1 MARLGT
7 IIAATGLIALVGGC
21 DSPGGPGP
29 GVGPDVRALDT
40 RMPVAIDYYAHG
52 VKHPVPQYASGRV
65 DPVETGVGRSRDFGP
80 EPAADPAPAPQ
91 APPITADDARPSEPA
106 QPQPPATRPAPS
118 GPVSQ
123 ATPASGGSVTAML
136 AALRAAQ
143 PRLPEIFLG
152 LAKPRKGHAKV
163 AKTEPLRD
171 PDDVDAD
178 TSRDADSGF
187 SDGRDTELATT
198 EVRGVGARDGGYR
211 LNFEDAEVKDVAQA
225 VLGNVL
231 GLTYTIAPNVSGRI
245 TISSAAAQNR
255 TDLLSTL
262 ETVLAM
268 QGLSLTRTG
277 GGYRIA
283 PLTLG
288 AGTLD
293 ADGAGS
299 GFGISVVPLQFSS
312 VASMNK
318 LLSGFVVEADG
329 IKIDSSRNTVI
340 VRGPGPRRN
349 EIVRAIKA
357 FDGDWMHRQSV
368 SMFELKRAHPDE
380 VVGELTRVFDN
391 EKDGDLA
398 GVIEFKSVKRLRS
411 IMVISKNDTL
421 IRRAGAWIR
430 RLDHEDESETSS
442 IFIYRP
448 KYRDARELTK
458 LVTGLLGNGASGGSN
473 SATDT
478 RGGVQF
484 DSGSSRNSAFGGSS
498 GGLGGGSSG
507 GLGGN
512 SGGLGGSSNG
522 LTTASYGGGGGSSS
536 GGSAFGGNSSASG
549 NGTNSAFGGLGGA
562 GGSGLKGEVADPV
575 EAGGG
580 PENNTGL
587 KLKLTADASNN
598 TIVAYTDGKTYRK
611 VESVLRQI
619 DIPPLQVAVNVIIA
633 EVQLND
639 ELKYGVQ
646 FFLNQSQKSV
656 GSIGFSTSSLS
667 PTSIVSST
675 AGAVAA
681 GATTGVTAPI
691 ANAISPGSGTGLN
704 FISGGQSS
712 PNIIL
717 SALDSISK
725 VHILSTP
732 SIVVMENK
740 PATLEVGNQVPVT
753 TQSAQSNISPDAPT
767 VNSVTYLDT
776 GIILKIIPRVG
787 QNGNVDMVIDQE
799 ISSVVPDASGSTTS
813 TLTPTISKRRI
824 ASDISVRS
832 GQNVLLAGL
841 VTDTRSKQNG
851 QVPFVGPQLGNLL
864 GNTDNSVSRT
874 ELVMFIRP
882 VIVRNGQDATEVTTD
897 FKRGLSAIDLHGA
910 PVYKP

>member
-1 MARLGT
+1 
-7 IIAATGLIALVGGC
+7 
-21 DSPGGPGP
+21 
-29 GVGPDVRALDT
+29 
-40 RMPVAIDYYAHG
+40 
-52 VKHPVPQYASGRV
+52 
-65 DPVETGVGRSRDFGP
+65 
-80 EPAADPAPAPQ
+80 
-91 APPITADDARPSEPA
+91 
-106 QPQPPATRPAPS
+106 
-118 GPVSQ
+118 
-123 ATPASGGSVTAML
+123 
-136 AALRAAQ
+136 
-143 PRLPEIFLG
+143 
-152 LAKPRKGHAKV
+152 
-163 AKTEPLRD
+163 
-171 PDDVDAD
+171 
-178 TSRDADSGF
+178 
-187 SDGRDTELATT
+187 
-198 EVRGVGARDGGYR
+198 
-211 LNFEDAEVKDVAQA
+211 
-225 VLGNVL
+225 
-231 GLTYTIAPNVSGRI
+231 
-245 TISSAAAQNR
+245 
-255 TDLLSTL
+255 
-262 ETVLAM
+262 M

-277 GGYRIA
+277 ASFRIA

-288 AGTLD
+288 GGTLD

-340 VRGPGPRRN
+340 VRGPGPRRA

-357 FDGDWMHRQSV
+357 FDGDWMHKQSV
-368 SMFELKRAHPDE
+368 SMFELKRAHPEE
-380 VVGELTRVFDN
+380 VVGELTRVFDS

-398 GVIEFKSVKRLRS
+398 GVIEFKAVKRLRS
-411 IMVISKNDTL
+411 IMVISKNDVL

-430 RLDHEDESETSS
+430 RLDHEDQTETAS
-442 IFIYRP
+442 IFVYRP

-458 LVTGLLGNGASGGSN
+458 LVSGLLGNGASSSSSGD
-473 SATDT
+473 A

-484 DSGSSRNSAFGGSS
+484 DSGSKNSAFGGSS
-498 GGLGGGSSG
+498 SSGGSSSGGFGGSSG

-512 SGGLGGSSNG
+512 SGGSSNG
-522 LTTASYGGGGGSSS
+522 ITTASFGGSGGGFGSSGGNGSSS
-536 GGSAFGGNSSASG
+536 GGA
-549 NGTNSAFGGLGGA
+549 TNSAFGGLGGA
-562 GGSGLKGEVADPV
+562 GSSGLKGEMADPV

-580 PENNTGL
+580 QENNGGL

-598 TIVAYTDGKTYRK
+598 TIVAYTDGKTYAK
-611 VESVLRQI
+611 VQSVLRQI

-656 GSIGFSTSSLS
+656 GSVGFSTSSLS
-667 PTSIVSST
+667 PTSVATSAATGIATGVS
-675 AGAVAA
+675 
-681 GATTGVTAPI
+681 TGVTAPI
-691 ANAISPGSGTGLN
+691 ANAISPGSGSGLN

-712 PNIIL
+712 PNVIL
-717 SALDSISK
+717 SALDQISK

-753 TQSAQSNISPDAPT
+753 TQSAQSNVSPDAPT

-787 QNGNVDMVIDQE
+787 QNGSVDMLIDQE
-799 ISSVVPDASGSTTS
+799 ISSVVPDASGSTTGS
-813 TLTPTISKRRI
+813 LTPTISKRRI
-824 ASDISVRS
+824 SSDISVRS

-841 VTDTRSKQNG
+841 VTDTRSKSNG

-864 GNTDNSVSRT
+864 GNTDNAVART

-897 FKRGLSAIDLHGA
+897 FKRGLTAIDLHGD